1 MPREFSGAVVAG
13 MGEGVNVPSSV
24 GEVMTVGVTEGS
36 GISVDG
42 GDGVGVTDGVGVGD
56 VD

>member
-24 GEVMTVGVTEGS
+24 GEVMTVGVQEGS

>member
-1 MPREFSGAVVAG
+1 VRAELGGAVVAG
-13 MGEGVNVPSSV
+13 SGEGAKVPSWV

-42 GDGVGVTDGVGVGD
+42 GVAVGVTDAVGVAD